1 MGNGASNDINNL
13 ADAVRSLSA
22 NAADITGTIAQ
33 AGGAPGP
40 QHASAAPVPQAA
52 PFPPVP
58 PPPVVQQPPHQ
69 VNPPP
74 GEPEGTRYLRRCN
87 FCGEV
92 SYWREGVCINEQCR
106 VPWLH

>member
-13 ADAVRSLSA
+13 ADAIRSLSA
-22 NAADITGTIAQ
+22 NAADITGTIAH

-40 QHASAAPVPQAA
+40 QHASAAPVPQTA

-74 GEPEGTRYLRRCN
+74 GEPEGT
-87 FCGEV
+87 
-92 SYWREGVCINEQCR
+92 
-106 VPWLH
+106 